1 MNGSLAL
8 IGSGEY
14 LPAMAAFEKS
24 LLDDAIAHGKAPTYI
39 QIPTAAGKESADRID
54 YWKKLGQSQAQ
65 RIGVNSIHL
74 PIYTREDAYKQEHVD
89 AINNSALMYMSG
101 GDPHHLATTL
111 IDTPVWSAIVSNWQ
125 SGASLAGCSAGAMV
139 LSSQIPNFRFT
150 KNPPTQGLNL
160 LPNVRVIPHF
170 NKFFRWIPESA
181 AKVLILT
188 EKVRTGCAKF
198 LPCSAESITLSSY
211 KAFSASLN
219 WPSLFSFSGGHF
231 QPRKIPLLNNS
242 VGNLKNL
249 CANYAGNR
257 KELINGTCCSY
268 WRLSWTWP

>member
-14 LPAMAAFEKS
+14 LPAMATFEKS
-24 LLDDAIAHGKAPTYI
+24 LLDDAIALGKAPTYI
-39 QIPTAAGKESADRID
+39 QIPTAAGKESSDRLD
-54 YWKKLGQSQAQ
+54 YWKELGAAQAQ

-74 PIYTREDAYKQEHVD
+74 PIYSREDAFNQVHVD

-111 IDTPVWSAIVSNWQ
+111 IDTPLWSAILSNWA

-139 LSSQIPNFRFT
+139 LSSQIPNFRLT

-160 LPNVRVIPHF
+160 LPNIRVIPHF

-181 AKVLILT
+181 AKVLLHVPSDAILIGVDEMT
-188 EKVRTGCAKF
+188 AIVKRAGAEHWVVVGDAKVHILKG
-198 LPCSAESITLSSY
+198 LPDQVLHDGQEIDLTIS
-211 KAFSASLN
+211 
-219 WPSLFSFSGGHF
+219 P
-231 QPRKIPLLNNS
+231 Q
-242 VGNLKNL
+242 
-249 CANYAGNR
+249 
-257 KELINGTCCSY
+257 
-268 WRLSWTWP
+268 